1 MKKAVEF
8 FYKKEKIDVTVT
20 NTLAFYVPT
29 SITTVKSDTNLLV
42 MTILVTLNT
51 GVNIDTTTIL
61 MTNLLKMTILVTFNT
76 GDIAYNDITYNLFYL

>member
-1 MKKAVEF
+1 M

-20 NTLAFYVPT
+20 NTLAFYVPK
-29 SITTVKSDTNLLV
+29 SITTVIGDTTTILITNLLV

-61 MTNLLKMTILVTFNT
+61 ITNLLIMTMLVTLNT
-76 GDIAYNDITYNLFYL
+76 GDITCNDITFNLFYL